1 MAVIFFSGPGFT
13 FCEQGAGEQI
23 TVSVALRPFTQT
35 SGIWKVA
42 LRKTVHSTE
51 VGCFKCTLT
60 PKSWKA
66 PLSLSPTSQ
75 R

>member
-1 MAVIFFSGPGFT
+1 MAVIFFSGPEFT

-42 LRKTVHSTE
+42 LGRLYTALEWAASNAH
-51 VGCFKCTLT
+51 
-60 PKSWKA
+60 
-66 PLSLSPTSQ
+66 
-75 R
+75 